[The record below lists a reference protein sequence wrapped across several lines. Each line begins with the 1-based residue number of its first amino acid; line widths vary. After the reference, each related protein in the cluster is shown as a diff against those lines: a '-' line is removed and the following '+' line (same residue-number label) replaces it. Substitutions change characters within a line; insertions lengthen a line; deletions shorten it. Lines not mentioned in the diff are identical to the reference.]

1 MIKLF
6 GALAFFTGSTSAGFF
21 PSAPLRL
28 LVHTISRPS
37 TAKPT
42 PLLRAQ
48 LTTKDDPVAKTSSVS
63 SQECAEYALF
73 GMGCFWKPQEAFLAT
88 PGVLQATA
96 GYANATQ
103 STSVDQPSYLT
114 VCNGDGHT
122 EAVLVKYD
130 PNVVAYCQLLRVF
143 WQNHDASQIS
153 AKMQYQSVL
162 WPLSP
167 TQQATAQADAAR
179 AAEAYREQ
187 SLAPVRTIV
196 VDRVVPT
203 TNTFTPAESIH
214 QRFWSKTAVK
224 ISIYLAATL
233 IGVSNIKERE
243 PILDSLIIKPILG
256 LVAVWLLWEVVE
268 LAVSAA
274 RSFGWSPL
282 RPIDE
287 ADRLNT

>member
-1 MIKLF
+1 
-6 GALAFFTGSTSAGFF
+6 
-21 PSAPLRL
+21 
-28 LVHTISRPS
+28 
-37 TAKPT
+37 
-42 PLLRAQ
+42 
-48 LTTKDDPVAKTSSVS
+48 
-63 SQECAEYALF
+63 
-73 GMGCFWKPQEAFLAT
+73 
-88 PGVLQATA
+88 
-96 GYANATQ
+96 
-103 STSVDQPSYLT
+103 LT